1 MKRIVI
7 AAANGFIGEY
17 LCDHFSKT
25 YEVIGLV
32 RKSMPS
38 KPNVRYVIWDGI
50 NLDEWQS
57 ELEGAEAVINLAGKS
72 VNCRHTDENK
82 QGILQSRIESTQ
94 VIGQAI
100 DLCKI
105 KPKLWINASGAS
117 IYAYKSER
125 ANVEN
130 DTAYANSFIANVSKE
145 WENTF
150 YAFPYSDVR
159 QVALRITVVLGRED
173 GAFPIMNRLAK
184 LWLGGKQGSGK
195 QMMSWIH
202 IEDFV
207 SAVDHIVHSEINGSV
222 NMGTP
227 SPVSNAEF
235 MLAIRKANGR
245 SFGFPTPEFLLK
257 IGARFL
263 KTEPSLILDSMFVEP
278 KVLIDSGFE
287 FNFPTI
293 EKAIG
298 NLIKL

>member
-25 YEVIGLV
+25 HEVIGLV
-32 RKSMPS
+32 RKPMPS
-38 KPNVRYVIWDGI
+38 KSKVRYVIWDGK

-57 ELEGAEAVINLAGKS
+57 ELEGSEAVINLAGKS

-82 QGILQSRIESTQ
+82 RGILQSRIESTQ
-94 VIGQAI
+94 VIGQAV
-100 DLCKI
+100 DLCKV
-105 KPKLWINASGAS
+105 KPKLWINTSGAS
-117 IYAYKSER
+117 IYACTSEK

-130 DTAYANSFIANVSKE
+130 DTAYSTSFMAHVSKE
-145 WENTF
+145 WEDAF
-150 YAFPYSDVR
+150 YAFTYSNVR
-159 QVALRITVVLGRED
+159 QVVLRTTVVLGKED
-173 GAFPIMNRLAK
+173 GAFPVVNRLAK

-202 IEDFV
+202 MEDFV
-207 SAVDHIVHSEINGSV
+207 SAVDHIVHSEINGNV
-222 NMGTP
+222 NIGSP
-227 SPVSNAEF
+227 NPVSNAEF
-235 MLAIRKANGR
+235 MRAIRKANGR
-245 SFGFPTPEFLLK
+245 FFGFPTPEFLLK

-287 FNFPTI
+287 FNFPRI
-293 EKAIG
+293 EKAIE
-298 NLIKL
+298 NLIKP